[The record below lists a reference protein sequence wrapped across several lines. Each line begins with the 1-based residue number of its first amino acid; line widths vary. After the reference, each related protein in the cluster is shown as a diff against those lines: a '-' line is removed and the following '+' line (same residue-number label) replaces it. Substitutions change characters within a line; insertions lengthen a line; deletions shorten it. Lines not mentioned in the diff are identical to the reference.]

1 MDPKAGR
8 AFFYYFVESSQ
19 NSSYKP
25 LVLRLNG
32 SKLKHK
38 QLDQRN
44 LVILISRIEISKYGA
59 PSNMFICKM
68 NRQKHIYLI
77 IVSSTQS
84 TLFDLSDLG
93 NWPLG

>member
-1 MDPKAGR
+1 MDPKAVR
-8 AFFYYFVESSQ
+8 ALFYYFVDSPQ
-19 NSSYKP
+19 NSYYKP
-25 LVLRLNG
+25 LVLWLNG
-32 SKLKHK
+32 GKLKHK

-44 LVILISRIEISKYGA
+44 LAILINRIEILKYGA

-68 NRQKHIYLI
+68 NRQKHIYLV

-84 TLFDLSDLG
+84 TLIDLSDLG